1 MTIFPGKVASSVSDS
16 GLHSSEP
23 EENSGNLL
31 ALALLSVLVGV
42 ASGVTGASFRLAL
55 MAAADWRN
63 RLLELAHGWSVG
75 GLLIVIAVCAGATG
89 LAAWLVRRFAPLAS
103 GSGIPHVECV
113 LSGLLPPVPFWL
125 FPVKFVGGVLAI
137 GAGLA
142 LGREGP
148 SVQMGASIA
157 HLIGKFFRRNWP
169 DCRVLIAAGA
179 GSGLAT
185 AFNAPIAGSVFVLEE
200 LLRRFDV
207 RTTIATFGAS
217 AGAIWIS
224 RLMLGAEPDF
234 NVDISQYSGFG
245 AMPIYLVLGLVAG
258 LLGVIYN
265 RSQLFAMRTVD
276 RFRRYPAEVYAA
288 IVGGLVGL
296 LAWFAPE
303 YVGGGDK
310 LTQSALT
317 GTTTV
322 GALSL
327 VFLLRFVL
335 STISYSARTP
345 GGLFAPMM
353 VLGTQ
358 SGLIFGMLC
367 AHWFPGIIPQPVTF
381 ALVGMAA
388 FFAGVVRA
396 PVTGIILVTEMTGNF
411 TLLLPM
417 LAACF
422 TAMAL
427 PTLLGN
433 EPIYDSLRLLTL
445 RNASVPESPKDSKRT
460 AKNAE

>member
-1 MTIFPGKVASSVSDS
+1 VNDEGNLSPEPG
-16 GLHSSEP
+16 
-23 EENSGNLL
+23 ENPANLL
-31 ALALLSVLVGV
+31 ALALLSGLVGV
-42 ASGVTGASFRLAL
+42 ASGLTGASFRLAL
-55 MAAADWRN
+55 IQAEHGRN
-63 RLLELAHGWSVG
+63 SLIEWAHGWSVF

-89 LAAWLVRRFAPLAS
+89 LAAWLVRRYAPLAS

-113 LSGLLPPVPFWL
+113 LSGALPPVPFWL
-125 FPVKFVGGVLAI
+125 FPVKFGGGVLAI

-157 HLIGKFFRRNWP
+157 HLLAKFFRRNWP

-224 RLMLGAEPDF
+224 RLMLGSAPDF
-234 NVDISQYSGFG
+234 EVDIAQYSGFTSL
-245 AMPIYLVLGLVAG
+245 PVYLLLGLLAG

-265 RSQLFAMRTVD
+265 RSLLFTMRSVD
-276 RFRRYPAEVYAA
+276 RFQRYPAEVYAA
-288 IVGGLVGL
+288 LVGGLVGL
-296 LAWFAPE
+296 LAWFEPGL
-303 YVGGGDK
+303 VGGGDL
-310 LTQSALT
+310 LTQAALQGTSAVGMLT
-317 GTTTV
+317 
-322 GALSL
+322 L

-335 STISYSARTP
+335 STVSYSSRTP

-358 SGLIFGMLC
+358 SGLIFGVLC
-367 AHWFPGIIPQPVTF
+367 ARCFPGLVPQPITF

-388 FFAGVVRA
+388 FFAAVVRA

-422 TAMAL
+422 AAMAL

-433 EPIYDSLRLLTL
+433 EPIYDSLRVLTL
-445 RNASVPESPKDSKRT
+445 RSQLGD
-460 AKNAE
+460 KNKATNK

>member
-1 MTIFPGKVASSVSDS
+1 MSDEGK
-16 GLHSSEP
+16 LSSEP
-23 EENSGNLL
+23 AENPANLL
-31 ALALLSVLVGV
+31 ALALLSGLVGV
-42 ASGVTGASFRLAL
+42 ASGLTGASFRLAL
-55 MAAADWRN
+55 IYAEQGRTILLDW
-63 RLLELAHGWSVG
+63 AHGWSFAGFLV
-75 GLLIVIAVCAGATG
+75 VIAVCAFATG
-89 LAAWLVRRFAPLAS
+89 LAAWLVRRYAPLAS

-113 LSGLLPPVPFWL
+113 LSGALPPVPFWL

-157 HLIGKFFRRNWP
+157 HLMAKFFRRNWP

-224 RLMLGAEPDF
+224 RLMLGSAPDF
-234 NVDISQYSGFG
+234 DVDIAQYSGF
-245 AMPIYLVLGLVAG
+245 ASLPVYLVLGLIAG
-258 LLGVIYN
+258 LLGIVYN
-265 RSQLFAMRTVD
+265 RSLLFAMATVD

-288 IVGGLVGL
+288 LVGGLVGI
-296 LAWFAPE
+296 LAWFQPGLI
-303 YVGGGDK
+303 GGGDR
-310 LTQSALT
+310 LTQSALQ
-317 GTTTV
+317 GTDAV
-322 GALSL
+322 GVLTL

-335 STISYSARTP
+335 STVSYSSRTP

-358 SGLIFGMLC
+358 SGLIFGVLC
-367 AHWFPGIIPQPVTF
+367 ARWFPDLVPQPITF

-422 TAMAL
+422 TAMTL

-433 EPIYDSLRLLTL
+433 EPIYDSLRMLTL
-445 RNASVPESPKDSKRT
+445 RSQLGDKLLP
-460 AKNAE
+460 AKK

>member
-1 MTIFPGKVASSVSDS
+1 MNDEPNLAPAPG
-16 GLHSSEP
+16 
-23 EENSGNLL
+23 ENPANLL
-31 ALALLSVLVGV
+31 ALALLSGLVGV
-42 ASGVTGASFRLAL
+42 ASGLTGASFRLAL
-55 MAAADWRN
+55 IYADRG
-63 RLLELAHGWSVG
+63 RDLLINWAHGWSFA
-75 GLLIVIAVCAGATG
+75 GLALIIAVCSFAAG
-89 LAAWLVRRFAPLAS
+89 LAAWLVRRYAPLAS

-113 LSGLLPPVPFWL
+113 LSGALPPVPFWL

-157 HLIGKFFRRNWP
+157 HLLAKFFRRNWP

-217 AGAIWIS
+217 AGAIWIT
-224 RLMLGAEPDF
+224 RLMLGSAPEFD
-234 NVDISQYSGFG
+234 VDIAQYSGF
-245 AMPIYLVLGLVAG
+245 ASLPVYLVLGLIAG
-258 LLGVIYN
+258 LLGVAYN
-265 RSQLFAMRTVD
+265 RSLLLAMKAVD
-276 RFRRYPAEVYAA
+276 RFKRYPAEVYAA
-288 IVGGLVGL
+288 LVGGLVGL
-296 LAWFAPE
+296 LAWFEPGL
-303 YVGGGDK
+303 VGGGDR
-310 LTQSALT
+310 LTQQALQ
-317 GTTTV
+317 GTNAV
-322 GALSL
+322 GVLTL

-335 STISYSARTP
+335 SAVSYSTRTP

-358 SGLIFGMLC
+358 SGLIFGVLGARC
-367 AHWFPGIIPQPVTF
+367 FPELIPQPITF

-388 FFAGVVRA
+388 FFAAVVRA

-417 LAACF
+417 LVACF

-433 EPIYDSLRLLTL
+433 EPIYDSLRVLTL
-445 RNASVPESPKDSKRT
+445 RSQLGDKKT
-460 AKNAE
+460 TLAKE

>member
-1 MTIFPGKVASSVSDS
+1 VNDESSLPPEPGEDPA
-16 GLHSSEP
+16 
-23 EENSGNLL
+23 NLL
-31 ALALLSVLVGV
+31 ALAMLSGLVGV
-42 ASGVTGASFRLAL
+42 ASGLTGASFRLAL
-55 MAAADWRN
+55 IQADHGRN
-63 RLLELAHGWSVG
+63 FLIEWAHGWSVF

-89 LAAWLVRRFAPLAS
+89 LAAWLVRSYAPLAS

-113 LSGLLPPVPFWL
+113 LSGALPPVPFWL
-125 FPVKFVGGVLAI
+125 FPVKFIGGVLAI

-157 HLIGKFFRRNWP
+157 HLLAKFFRRNWP

-224 RLMLGAEPDF
+224 RLMLGSAPDF
-234 NVDISQYSGFG
+234 DVDIAQYSGF
-245 AMPIYLVLGLVAG
+245 ASLPVYLVLGLLAG

-265 RSQLFAMRTVD
+265 RSLLFTMRSVD
-276 RFRRYPAEVYAA
+276 RFLRYPAEVYAA
-288 IVGGLVGL
+288 LVGGLVGL
-296 LAWFAPE
+296 LAWFEPSL
-303 YVGGGDK
+303 VGGGDL
-310 LTQSALT
+310 LTQAALQGTSAVGVLT
-317 GTTTV
+317 
-322 GALSL
+322 L

-335 STISYSARTP
+335 STVSYSSRTP
-345 GGLFAPMM
+345 GGLFAPML

-358 SGLIFGMLC
+358 SGLIFGVLC
-367 AHWFPGIIPQPVTF
+367 NRCFPGLVPQPITF

-388 FFAGVVRA
+388 FFAAVVRA

-422 TAMAL
+422 AAMAL

-433 EPIYDSLRLLTL
+433 EPIYDSLRVLTL
-445 RNASVPESPKDSKRT
+445 RSQLGD
-460 AKNAE
+460 KNQATN